1 MLVRLEMG
9 GLLQTVDNDVYGS
22 QISRL
27 SMDHLA
33 ESRLLRHHRWWRLV

>member
-9 GLLQTVDNDVYGS
+9 GLLQKVDNDV